1 MSPARARPS
10 TSRSTVLPSKPV
22 GTDRF
27 QNPELFRFQTD
38 RKARVHVLSNPSP
51 TSIGSVWDD
60 SPAPLQEP
68 CHSRGNSTVI
78 GISNN
83 CKCLHILL
91 ALVLLP
97 HKFATNQGKDL
108 VFRDFFLDWGIVDEG
123 LWTCKQVCIYSHHP
137 LKWKHSAGH
146 LAFFPL
152 SLSYLGTEKDPNSLD
167 HCMVLRHVDEHFWL
181 SPVFCYYKC
190 M

>member
-1 MSPARARPS
+1 MPSQGSQSKDAKWYAGKISLSLPCSHPFPSQALWLAAVSPARARPS

-108 VFRDFFLDWGIVDEG
+108 VFRDFFFGLGDCGRGTVD
-123 LWTCKQVCIYSHHP
+123 L
-137 LKWKHSAGH
+137 
-146 LAFFPL
+146 
-152 SLSYLGTEKDPNSLD
+152 
-167 HCMVLRHVDEHFWL
+167 
-181 SPVFCYYKC
+181 
-190 M
+190 